1 MNDAAG
7 LLVVL
12 ALLYLSE
19 RLLWVPRGAAI
30 FIRPFRGEWRRG
42 APMPFAGN
50 DRGALA
56 WLPTAGV
63 AVVAHAPRL
72 SVSEMG
78 ACAFE
83 AEVFGFEGRAP
94 QPLLAATFEE
104 MTDVEVAYTELH
116 VNGATWAVF
125 PSERAARRTAHACR
139 EWRELRG
146 QARREAIRRDLDAR
160 FDVEAARRAVTSSLS
175 VVAGVRRAGAALW
188 GLMFV
193 VGPLAVW
200 LLGFARAW
208 LGLAVAGLCLHGLVL
223 GLFAR
228 AHRRIR
234 PEERGERIMH
244 IVKKILC
251 PPMAIRA
258 ADPILAVALEQTHPA
273 AAAMALCPPVD
284 AESFCR
290 GVYRD
295 LAHPMPMPDMS
306 SLAAHVE
313 AEHRHGLLEA
323 LAPRL
328 RAAGWRPESWDEP
341 DRALEGERSYCPR
354 CHTHF
359 SAAEGTCAD
368 CGGLALRPLP
378 PPSIERS
385 GAP

>member
-1 MNDAAG
+1 MSDATG

-19 RLLWVPRGAAI
+19 RLLWVPRGAVI

-56 WLPTAGV
+56 WLPAAGV

-72 SVSEMG
+72 SVSEAG

-94 QPLLAATFEE
+94 QPLLAAAFEE
-104 MTDVEVAYTELH
+104 MTDVEVAYTELR
-116 VNGATWAVF
+116 VNGAKWAVF
-125 PSERAARRTAHACR
+125 PSERAARRTADACR
-139 EWRELRG
+139 EWRGLRG
-146 QARREAIRRDLDAR
+146 QARREAIRRDLETR
-160 FDVEAARRAVTSSLS
+160 FGVEAARRAVTDSLS
-175 VVAGVRRAGAALW
+175 AVAGVRRAGTALW
-188 GLMFV
+188 MLIFV
-193 VGPLAVW
+193 AGPLAVGA
-200 LLGFARAW
+200 LGFARAW

-223 GLFAR
+223 VLFAR
-228 AHRRIR
+228 AHRRVR
-234 PEERGERIMH
+234 PGERAERIMH

-258 ADPILAVALEQTHPA
+258 ADPILAVALEQAHPA
-273 AAAMALCPPVD
+273 AAAMALCPPIE

-295 LAHPMPMPDMS
+295 LAHPMPMPEMS
-306 SLAAHVE
+306 PLAAHVE
-313 AEHRHGLLEA
+313 AAYRRDLLET

-328 RAAGWRPESWDEP
+328 RAAGWQPESWEEP
-341 DRALEGERSYCPR
+341 DDTLEDERSYCPR

-368 CGGLALRPLP
+368 CGGLALCPLP

-385 GAP
+385 NVP